1 MYDTTVSSIQDIL
14 EFVDQDLVPIR
25 TAYSALSSVEGL
37 PLNSEYPFINSST
50 IKQCAVTC
58 ITLPRVPEYHC
69 FCVYQLE
76 VSRFQVTL
84 W

>member
-25 TAYSALSSVEGL
+25 TAYSAFEFSRRASPKFRV
-37 PLNSEYPFINSST
+37 SFINSST